1 MVNPVQ
7 AGGTKLR
14 ILCGMVGLPKR
25 HITGTINKSLFF
37 DVRRTG
43 FFIYDFITKKKLW
56 KTFVKEI
63 FQIWKKFFIL
73 SLKFNFQSYYGRKI

>member
-25 HITGTINKSLFF
+25 HITGSINKSLFF
-37 DVRRTG
+37 ASGEQAFLFT
-43 FFIYDFITKKKLW
+43 TL
-56 KTFVKEI
+56 
-63 FQIWKKFFIL
+63 
-73 SLKFNFQSYYGRKI
+73 